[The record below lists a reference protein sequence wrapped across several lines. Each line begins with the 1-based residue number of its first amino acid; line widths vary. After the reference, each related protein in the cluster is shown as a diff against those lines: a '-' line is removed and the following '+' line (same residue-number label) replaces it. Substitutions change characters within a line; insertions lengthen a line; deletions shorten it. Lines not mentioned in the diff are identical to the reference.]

1 MCVCVCVCARVNFYI
16 LKPNYRKEKEQKK
29 KGKKEEDISSWPVFI
44 WANRREEPDD
54 RSLLFITAVRLRL
67 VNPGIQVQPEVMQT
81 TLYMPLCTSFT
92 QTTLYMSLML
102 QLHTDNTVY
111 AFYTSAS
118 HRQHCI
124 SLLCTSLSHCS
135 QVSLYAWRLMPSQ
148 PQRSHKDKKQFIKW
162 QVSLIHWSW
171 YTYVGKRNKE
181 AECTEKAI
189 VRVTGKIPGSW
200 WNMQSYILTC
210 CRLKRSSLNSCRF
223 LAEVTT
229 ISPLLALYD

>member
-1 MCVCVCVCARVNFYI
+1 MCIRDS
-16 LKPNYRKEKEQKK
+16 R
-29 KGKKEEDISSWPVFI
+29 
-44 WANRREEPDD
+44 

-81 TLYMPLCTSFT
+81 LYMPLCTSFTQTTLYMPLCTSFT
-92 QTTLYMSLML
+92 QTTLYRSLLL

-111 AFYTSAS
+111 AFYASAS
-118 HRQHCI
+118 HRQHCT

-135 QVSLYAWRLMPSQ
+135 QVSLYAWHLMSSQ

-181 AECTEKAI
+181 EAECTEKAI

-210 CRLKRSSLNSCRF
+210 CQLKRSSLNSCGL
-223 LAEVTT
+223 LAEVTR
-229 ISPLLALYD
+229 ISPLLALYN